1 MVLVNM
7 QEFSRVATSYLIFF
21 TETAPASSIAVL
33 GLRQSQNLFVNDE
46 GIWEGGIDVPAYVR
60 R

>member
-1 MVLVNM
+1 MVPVNM
-7 QEFSRVATSYLIFF
+7 QEFSHAATSYPIFF
-21 TETAPASSIAVL
+21 TETAPANLIAVL